1 MIAGYAMGLI
11 SRKRLDFGDG
21 SLEIDVVPEMLADK
35 ILASAKQAV
44 HDDSDE
50 KRASGGG
57 GAPPYRVPCRK
68 SIRFREI

>member
-21 SLEIDVVPEMLADK
+21 GDVVPEMLAAK
-35 ILASAKQAV
+35 ILAWAKQAV

-50 KRASGGG
+50 
-57 GAPPYRVPCRK
+57 
-68 SIRFREI
+68 